1 MTEREGDWV
10 EALSERNLLGL
21 LDVLLDLDDALQLD
35 PAADSIAILPPVIRF
50 GQLFPGDGINMR
62 DHYGRLRW
70 QIAKLL
76 EGRGVLRGVEV
87 VGTGHRWQQ
96 RITFRADSG
105 AVKDALS
112 LAQAVSGKRAAS
124 AAVLS
129 PHISTSADAA
139 VTVSTPPQEA
149 IAKPPDLARLETALQ
164 HLSEP
169 LLDGFLS
176 HAEEDTDKATAL
188 YDALTARGVRLFF
201 DKSAAEGLEY
211 ANVLVR
217 RVNDAVRRSRGG
229 IILATPTYMANYL
242 EKNGYVR
249 VECDTLTNL
258 AAYQSGMP
266 LIAVLWGL
274 PYPLLLKAHPQL
286 AAYLGVNV
294 DTQGFDAAVDI
305 LARRFRPPAA
315 SDVAREVIMTGES
328 TPGMTGLNVE
338 ALPSDA
344 LPEDVALALAKPCLR
359 LDVSLDGAL
368 GDLERLTYRVWN
380 TGAGDAHRVALFLPG
395 VPGPVRAVN
404 RLDAGRGEEET
415 ILMQRDPRPERP
427 ARDDVQAIIEFE
439 DVGGN
444 VYRQYADVI
453 IEAISAGQ
461 PVTYHVGR
469 ISTPYLVAQ
478 RIVHV

>member
-1 MTEREGDWV
+1 
-10 EALSERNLLGL
+10 
-21 LDVLLDLDDALQLD
+21 
-35 PAADSIAILPPVIRF
+35 
-50 GQLFPGDGINMR
+50 
-62 DHYGRLRW
+62 
-70 QIAKLL
+70 
-76 EGRGVLRGVEV
+76 
-87 VGTGHRWQQ
+87 
-96 RITFRADSG
+96 
-105 AVKDALS
+105 
-112 LAQAVSGKRAAS
+112 
-124 AAVLS
+124 
-129 PHISTSADAA
+129 
-139 VTVSTPPQEA
+139 
-149 IAKPPDLARLETALQ
+149 
-164 HLSEP
+164 
-169 LLDGFLS
+169 
-176 HAEEDTDKATAL
+176 
-188 YDALTARGVRLFF
+188 
-201 DKSAAEGLEY
+201 LEY
-211 ANVLVR
+211 ADVLVR

-315 SDVAREVIMTGES
+315 SDVAREVIMTGVPILEMAG
-328 TPGMTGLNVE
+328 PKE

-344 LPEDVALALAKPCLR
+344 LPEEAALASVKPCLR
-359 LDVSLDGAL
+359 LDVSLDGAF
-368 GDLERLTYRVWN
+368 GDIERLTYRVWN

-404 RLDAGRGEEET
+404 RLDVGRGEEET
-415 ILMQRDPRPERP
+415 ILMQRDPRAEGV
-427 ARDDVQAIIEFE
+427 ARDGVQAIIEFE

-444 VYRQYADVI
+444 VYRQYADVSI
-453 IEAISAGQ
+453 QAKSAGQ
-461 PVTYHVGR
+461 PVTYHVGQ

-478 RIVHV
+478 RIIHV